1 MLYQMKLQPV
11 PFGKMKSGEKILE
24 LRLYDEKR
32 RQVKVGDEIEFC
44 SMENPR
50 EKIKTKVVGLL
61 VYEKFFDLI
70 RDLPAAYLGHKESE
84 KDYLKRSMYEIYTPE
99 DEEKYGVLGIRIKLV
114 G

>member
-11 PFGKMKSGEKILE
+11 PFGKMKDGEKILE

-32 RQVKVGDEIEFC
+32 RKVKVGDEIEFC
-44 SMENPR
+44 SVENSQ
-50 EKIKTKVVGLL
+50 EKIRTKVIGLL
-61 VYEKFFDLI
+61 VYGNFFDLI
-70 RDLPAAYLGHKESE
+70 RDLPAAYLGYKESE

-99 DEEKYGVLGIRIKLV
+99 DEEKYGVLGIRIELV